1 MDLLHMTARTL
12 VEWMAYGLVEGTLLT
27 LFVVLLLR
35 LFPRQNAGT
44 RFALWFSVLLAML
57 VLPFAGRPHASQI
70 LVSQNGT
77 PGSSL
82 ITLPAHWALTIFA
95 FWTVIAAA
103 GLIRLLA
110 GLAQVSRL
118 RRDSQAIDPQS
129 LSTEVRQ
136 MLSSFSRPVSL
147 RSSERVQVPAAIG
160 FFKPVI
166 LLPQWFVKELSPL
179 EFKHVLLHEL
189 SHLRRRDDWTNLAQ
203 KIIST
208 LLFFHP
214 SAWWVERRLTL
225 EREMACDEAVLAQ
238 TPNPHDYARCLKHV
252 AEKSYLRRQ
261 LSLMQAVV
269 SRMRQLSVRVASIMD
284 VNRRGGTRLWK
295 PAVPVVLLAA
305 SLCGYSA
312 WNAPALLTFKDN
324 VAPHAITVPAMT
336 NDTVKAINTSSEQ
349 MQPQV
354 VLAKATMGAARPAQA
369 AIHQVRHAP
378 KVPARNVS
386 EVRTG
391 DYVVSEQF
399 IVTMTS
405 DRNNTWQVRMWQ
417 VRVVL
422 PVDAPSKPVSRKNI

>member
-1 MDLLHMTARTL
+1 VDLVHMTARTL

-27 LFVVLLLR
+27 LFVVFLLR

-44 RFALWFSVLLAML
+44 RFALWFSVLMAML
-57 VLPFAGRPHASQI
+57 VLPFAGRPHASQA
-70 LVSQNGT
+70 LASQNGT
-77 PGSSL
+77 SSSTL

-95 FWTVIAAA
+95 LWTLIAAA

-110 GLAQVSRL
+110 GLAQVGRL
-118 RRDSQAIDPQS
+118 RRDSQQIDPQN
-129 LSTEVRQ
+129 LSPEVRQ
-136 MLSSFSRPVSL
+136 ILNSFLRPVSI

-166 LLPQWFVKELSPL
+166 LLPQWFLKELSPL

-203 KIIST
+203 KIINA

-261 LSLMQAVV
+261 LSLMQAMV

-284 VNRRGGTRLWK
+284 VNRPGGTRLWK
-295 PAVPVVLLAA
+295 PGVPVVLLAA

-312 WNAPALLTFKDN
+312 WNAPALLTVKD
-324 VAPHAITVPAMT
+324 APASQAITVPAT
-336 NDTVKAINTSSEQ
+336 NNAVKATNTAGAQ
-349 MQPQV
+349 TPPHV
-354 VLAKATMGAARPAQA
+354 VLANATMAAARPAQA
-369 AIHQVRHAP
+369 ALHQVRHAP
-378 KVPARNVS
+378 KAPARNVS
-386 EVRTG
+386 AVRTG
-391 DYVVSEQF
+391 DYVVAEQF

-405 DRNNTWQVRMWQ
+405 DRNNNWQVRMWQ
-417 VRVVL
+417 VRIVM
-422 PVDAPSKPVSRKNI
+422 PPDTPSNKPASRKNI